1 MNFYVMTL
9 FPEMVEQG
17 MKTSILG
24 RAMEKGLLS
33 LEAVNIRDYTENKH
47 KKVDD
52 YPYGGGAGMLMQA
65 QPVFDC
71 YRAVTEKIRKHAVMP
86 EENQRERRDGSGQPP
101 SGTRVIYLTPQGE
114 KFCQETARRLSK
126 EKNLIFLCGHYEG
139 IDERV
144 LEEIVTDQISIG
156 DYILTGGE
164 LPAMV
169 MMDAIARLIPG
180 VLHNEISADFET
192 FYNDLLEYPQ
202 YSRPEIWHGKQV
214 PEELLSGDHKRIEAW
229 RLEQSELRT
238 QRKRPDLYA
247 RYSRKQH
254 YIGYLLKRR
263 KMQYMDIAE
272 SLRRGRGEIVEASE
286 SGILVLDE
294 AAGVYMIAAFE
305 EEKAGEVAG
314 WIPEEG
320 AGYQFVVHQECL
332 LKPLGQR
339 FPIREC
345 LPVYQA
351 VYTRKNAVS
360 LPKHITVTPLGTENL
375 EEVATHYHMT
385 DDRMYL
391 EERLRSGNIYGAFID
406 GKLAGFA
413 GIHQEGSIGM
423 LEVFEEYRRQGIGR
437 GLEAFLINLHLS
449 MGYTPYGMVEEGNE
463 VSLRLQNDLGLCI
476 SKECLYWVV
485 T

>member
-33 LEAVNIRDYTENKH
+33 LKAVNIRDYSENKH
-47 KKVDD
+47 KKADD

-71 YRAVTEKIRKHAVMP
+71 YRAITEKIRKTAVTA
-86 EENQRERRDGSGQPP
+86 EEDKRDGRAGSGQTPP
-101 SGTRVIYLTPQGE
+101 GTRVIYLTPQGE
-114 KFCQETARRLSK
+114 KFCQQTARRLSK
-126 EKNLIFLCGHYEG
+126 EENLIFLCGHYEG

-144 LEEIVTDQISIG
+144 LEEIVTDYVSIG
-156 DYILTGGE
+156 DYVLTGGE

-169 MMDAIARLIPG
+169 MMDAIARLVPG

-214 PEELLSGDHKRIEAW
+214 PKELLSGDHKKIAAW
-229 RLEQSELRT
+229 RLEQSEQRT

-247 RYSRKQH
+247 KYSRKQH
-254 YIGYLLKRR
+254 YI
-263 KMQYMDIAE
+263 QYMMKRGKMHYMDMTE
-272 SLRRGRGEIVEASE
+272 SLRRGKGEIVEASE
-286 SGILVLDE
+286 DGILILDE
-294 AAGVYMIAAFE
+294 AAGVYRIAVFG
-305 EEKAGEVAG
+305 EEKAAEVAG
-314 WIPEEG
+314 WIPEEALG
-320 AGYQFVVHQECL
+320 HPFAVHQECL

-339 FPIREC
+339 FPIRRC

-351 VYTRKNAVS
+351 VYTRKNAAALS
-360 LPKHITVTPLGTENL
+360 KHITVAPLGTEYL
-375 EEVATHYHMT
+375 EETVSRCHMT
-385 DDRMYL
+385 DGRMYL
-391 EERLRSGNIYGAFID
+391 EECLQRGNLYGAFMD

-413 GIHQEGSIGM
+413 GIHQEGSIGIP
-423 LEVFEEYRRQGIGR
+423 EVYEKYRRQGIGR
-437 GLEAFLINLHLS
+437 ALEAFLINLHLS
-449 MGYTPYGMVEEGNE
+449 MGYTPYGMVAEGNE
-463 VSLRLQNDLGLCI
+463 ASLSLQNRLGLCI
-476 SKECLYWVV
+476 SKERLYWIM